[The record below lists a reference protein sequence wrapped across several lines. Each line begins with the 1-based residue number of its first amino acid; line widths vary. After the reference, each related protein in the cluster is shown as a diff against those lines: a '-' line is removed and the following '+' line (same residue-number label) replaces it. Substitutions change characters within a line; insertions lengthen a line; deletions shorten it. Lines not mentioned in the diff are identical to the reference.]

1 MNKKNPNIFFTPKTI
16 QNNGKKAFI
25 KAPSALRLFADKP
38 RPLANAVIGT
48 FFADMPYRA
57 V

>member
-1 MNKKNPNIFFTPKTI
+1 MNKKNPNIFFTPKKI
-16 QNNGKKAFI
+16 QNNRKKAFI

-38 RPLANAVIGT
+38 RPLANDVIGT